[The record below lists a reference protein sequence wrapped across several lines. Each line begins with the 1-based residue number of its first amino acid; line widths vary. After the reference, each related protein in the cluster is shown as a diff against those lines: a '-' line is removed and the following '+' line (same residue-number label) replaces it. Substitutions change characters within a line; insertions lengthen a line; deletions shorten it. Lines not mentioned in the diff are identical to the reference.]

1 MKAKC
6 TKKCVIKR
14 KLKFEDYQDCLEESQ
29 IEKKINYLEKQKID
43 VDSVKED
50 QNKFS
55 KNKLTLRKQQRF
67 KCQRHNVFYWS
78 N

>member
-43 VDSVKED
+43 VDSVKKIKTNS
-50 QNKFS
+50 QKIN
-55 KNKLTLRKQQRF
+55 
-67 KCQRHNVFYWS
+67 
-78 N
+78 